1 MKGFPKCHV
10 LGLLHFIHLADQELN
25 QRNII
30 ACIIF
35 AVLVLVSSLNVS
47 PLFNRV
53 SVSRMFPLEVV
64 HK

>member
-1 MKGFPKCHV
+1 MKGSPKCHV

-35 AVLVLVSSLNVS
+35 AVLILVSSLNVS
-47 PLFNRV
+47 PLFNIV
-53 SVSRMFPLEVV
+53 SVSLMFFLEVV

>member
-10 LGLLHFIHLADQELN
+10 LGLLHFIHLADQKLN
-25 QRNII
+25 QRNMI

-35 AVLVLVSSLNVS
+35 AVLILVSSLNVS
-47 PLFNRV
+47 PLFNIV
-53 SVSRMFPLEVV
+53 SVSLMFFLEVV

>member
-1 MKGFPKCHV
+1 MKGFPKRHV

-35 AVLVLVSSLNVS
+35 AVLILVSSLNVS
-47 PLFNRV
+47 PLFNIV
-53 SVSRMFPLEVV
+53 SVSLMFPIEVV